1 MSPIVDQVL
10 AALRSGGV
18 STSAGVPT
26 EEGERTASTVSK
38 MLMLIRAYQIRG
50 HEIAKTDPLNLEDE
64 FGQHGKK
71 KRPFPKEL
79 DPAYYGFTEADM
91 NQEYTLDASFLGGFL
106 SQKKKWTLRELI

>member
-1 MSPIVDQVL
+1 ML
-10 AALRSGGV
+10 KSGG
-18 STSAGVPT
+18 TAAPAGAPS
-26 EEGERTASTVSK
+26 EESEKVASQVSK

-50 HEIAKTDPLNLEDE
+50 HEIAETDPLQLDHE

-91 NQEYTLDASFLGGFL
+91 DRQYTLDASFLGGLL
-106 SQKKKWTLRELI
+106 S